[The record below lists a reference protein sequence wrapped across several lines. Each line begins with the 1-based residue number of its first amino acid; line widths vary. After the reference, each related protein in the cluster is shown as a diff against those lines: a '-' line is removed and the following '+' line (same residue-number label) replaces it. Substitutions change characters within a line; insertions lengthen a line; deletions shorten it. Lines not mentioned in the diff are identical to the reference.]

1 MSSFLSTPGPFSGY
15 IDIEKKATPTVIN
28 NPIIKTEERKIKFA
42 SPDMSSSE
50 IKSVNETIHSR
61 WITNGPRVRE
71 FETRIA
77 EISRCDRAVALD
89 SCTAAMELT
98 LRALGIGRGDEII
111 TTPYTY
117 SATAEVIRNVGAK
130 IIFVDLD
137 DESFEMNYCKVE
149 AAITE
154 KTKAVIPVD
163 IGGKLCNYESLI
175 AALTS
180 RADIFKPKNK
190 IQEAIG
196 RAVVI
201 SDAAHSFGATLNGK
215 VSGEYADFTCFSFHA
230 LKNITTGGEGGA
242 VVWKNI
248 EDIDNDS
255 FEATLRLL
263 ADHGQTSRDKSKG
276 WEYDIALFG
285 YNSIM
290 TDIDAAMGLAQLDR
304 FDEMCSKRRNITE
317 TYNSLFSK
325 KSIIKPL
332 IQHYAKN
339 YASAMHLYPIR
350 LPDYVGGEEGRNT
363 IFNQLREAGI
373 PCNVHYKPLP
383 MMTAYKKAGFKID
396 DYPNSYK
403 MFANLLTIPY
413 HTELTESE
421 QIRIVNEI
429 ERVVKQFE

>member
-1 MSSFLSTPGPFSGY
+1 MSSFSNTPGPFSGN
-15 IDIEKKATPTVIN
+15 INIGRDTTPLGHN
-28 NPIIKTEERKIKFA
+28 APIIKPEERTIKFA
-42 SPDMSSSE
+42 SPDMSNTE
-50 IKSVNETIHSR
+50 IKMVNDTIKSR
-61 WITNGPRVRE
+61 WITNGPKVRKFEKRV
-71 FETRIA
+71 A
-77 EISRCDRAVALD
+77 EISRCDRAVAFD

-98 LRALGIGRGDEII
+98 LRALGIGRGDEVI

-130 IIFVDLD
+130 IVFVDLD
-137 DESFEMNYCKVE
+137 DESFEMNYAQVE

-180 RADIFKPKNK
+180 RKDIFKPKNK
-190 IQEAIG
+190 TQETIG
-196 RAVVI
+196 RVI
-201 SDAAHSFGATLNGK
+201 IIADSAHSFGASLNGR
-215 VSGEYADFTCFSFHA
+215 VCGEYADFTCFSFHA

-248 EDIDNDS
+248 KGIDNDS
-255 FEATLRLL
+255 LETTLRLL

-290 TDIDAAMGLAQLDR
+290 TDIDAAMGIAQLDR
-304 FDEMCSKRRNITE
+304 FEEMCYKRKKITE
-317 TYNSLFSK
+317 TYNTLFSK
-325 KSIIKPL
+325 NSIIKPL
-332 IQHYAKN
+332 IKHFDEN

-383 MMTAYKKAGFKID
+383 MMTAYKNEGFKID
-396 DYPNSYK
+396 DFPNSYK
-403 MFANLLTIPY
+403 MFASLLSIPY
-413 HTELTESE
+413 HTELTEAE